1 MSDNNDDI
9 RITKELREWAKKPI
23 PVLYGSSVS
32 VFSVVTPIADRI
44 EAEVAQ
50 LRQQLIEFMQTNA
63 EWAKKYEDYI
73 ELPRAANGRVIRLGD
88 KLFVDSD
95 PEKPICANAIAIYDS
110 GTYKVRWDGNSM
122 YFDTDKL
129 IHAEDYKEPDT
140 IEKFLD
146 DYRAF
151 VKRIAPELKELCIRI
166 TDLTVE
172 VFSKPE
178 YMALLELT
186 ERLGWAGD
194 DNA

>member
-73 ELPRAANGRVIRLGD
+73 ELPRDANGKVIRLGD
-88 KLFVDSD
+88 ELVDKTTKQ
-95 PEKPICANAIAIYDS
+95 P
-110 GTYKVRWDGNSM
+110 YKVEEL
-122 YFDTDKL
+122 L
-129 IHAEDYKEPDT
+129 IDCNGDMFLFSDEGIEFPNRYVHAEDYKEPDT
-140 IEKFLD
+140 KLLD
-146 DYRAF
+146 CPFCGGKAKLTTCD
-151 VKRIAPELKELCIRI
+151 APGYHSGGVGSSAEDGRDQEAAGSDC
-166 TDLTVE
+166 
-172 VFSKPE
+172 
-178 YMALLELT
+178 LLPS
-186 ERLGWAGD
+186 
-194 DNA
+194 